1 MKLWSGRFGKDTNA
15 LVNELNASIA
25 FDQRL
30 YREDITGSMAHAAML
45 AGQGIIS
52 QADADAIQAGL
63 QAILEDVE
71 AGKIAF
77 TADNEDIHMNVEALL
92 TARIGDAGKRLHTAR
107 SRNDQVALDFRMYV
121 REQIPVIVGQ
131 LLDLETV
138 LCRQAKQYQTA
149 VMPGY
154 THLQRA
160 QPISFAQHL
169 LAYASM
175 FSRDV
180 TRLEDCAA
188 RLNEC
193 PLGSGALAGTTYPI
207 DRFMTAQALGFA
219 GPMSNSLDGVSD
231 RDYAL
236 ELLSALGSGALAG
249 TTYPIDRFMTAQA
262 LGFAGPMSNSLDG
275 VSDRDYALELLSAL
289 SILMMHLSRF
299 SEEIIL
305 WCSWEFKFI
314 ELDDGYATGSSIM
327 PQKKNPDVAEL
338 VRGKTGRV
346 YGDLMG
352 LLTVMKGLPLAYNK
366 DMQEDKEPVFDAVDT
381 VEMCLPVFAAM
392 LDTMTVH
399 TGNMRKGLPLAY
411 NKDMQEDKEP
421 VFDAVDTVEMCLP
434 VFAAML
440 DTMTVHTGNMRAAAG
455 KGFINATDCA
465 DYLTKKGMPFRDAY
479 TVTGKLVAAC
489 TAQGKTLEELSLEE
503 LKAASDLFDED
514 VYEAINLENCMA
526 LRGSYGGPA
535 VSETTRQ
542 IQAVEQ
548 FIKDHTK

>member
-1 MKLWSGRFGKDTNA
+1 MKLWSGRFGKDTDA
-15 LVNELNASIA
+15 LVNELNASIS

-30 YREDITGSMAHAAML
+30 YKEDITGSMAHASML
-45 AGQGIIS
+45 ADCGVISREDAGAIIH
-52 QADADAIQAGL
+52 GL
-63 QAILEDVE
+63 QGILEDVE
-71 AGKIAF
+71 AGKVEF

-121 REQIPVIVGQ
+121 REQIPVITDQ
-131 LLDLETV
+131 LLELETV

-169 LAYASM
+169 MAYAGM
-175 FSRDV
+175 FRRDV
-180 TRLEDCAA
+180 TRLEDCQA
-188 RLNEC
+188 RLNES

-207 DRFMTAQALGFA
+207 DRWNTAKALGFDA
-219 GPMSNSLDGVSD
+219 
-231 RDYAL
+231 
-236 ELLSALGSGALAG
+236 
-249 TTYPIDRFMTAQA
+249 
-262 LGFAGPMSNSLDG
+262 PMSNSLDG

-299 SEEIIL
+299 AEEVIL

-314 ELDDGYATGSSIM
+314 ELDDAYATGSSIM

-346 YGDLMG
+346 YGDLMS

-366 DMQEDKEPVFDAVDT
+366 DMQEDKEPVFDAIDT

-392 LDTMTVH
+392 LDTMTVLPE
-399 TGNMRKGLPLAY
+399 NMRK
-411 NKDMQEDKEP
+411 
-421 VFDAVDTVEMCLP
+421 
-434 VFAAML
+434 
-440 DTMTVHTGNMRAAAG
+440 AAG

-479 TVTGKLVAAC
+479 TAVGRLVAAC
-489 TAQGKTLEELSLEE
+489 TAQGKTLEDLTLPELREI
-503 LKAASDLFDED
+503 SDLFEED
-514 VYEAINLENCMA
+514 VYDALNLENCMA
-526 LRGSYGGPA
+526 LRASYGGPA

-542 IQAVEQ
+542 IKEIEQ
-548 FIKDHTK
+548 FVSERTEKRSK

>member
-1 MKLWSGRFGKDTNA
+1 MKLWGGRFQKETDN
-15 LVNELNASIA
+15 LVNELNASIG

-30 YREDITGSMAHAAML
+30 YREDITGSMAHAKML
-45 AGQGIIS
+45 GACGIIS
-52 QADADAIQAGL
+52 MEDVAAILEGL
-63 QAILEDVE
+63 QSILEDVE
-71 AGKIAF
+71 AGKVEF

-121 REQIPVIVGQ
+121 REQIPTIVGQ
-131 LLDLETV
+131 LLHLETV
-138 LCRQAKQYQTA
+138 LCRQARQYQTA

-169 LAYASM
+169 MAYASM
-175 FSRDV
+175 FARDV
-180 TRLEDCAA
+180 TRLEDCAK

-207 DRFMTAQALGFA
+207 DRWQTAKALDFDA
-219 GPMSNSLDGVSD
+219 PMSNSLDGVSD

-236 ELLSALGSGALAG
+236 EL
-249 TTYPIDRFMTAQA
+249 M
-262 LGFAGPMSNSLDG
+262 
-275 VSDRDYALELLSAL
+275 SAL

-299 SEEIIL
+299 SEEVIL

-314 ELDDGYATGSSIM
+314 ELDDAYATGSSIM

-346 YGDLMG
+346 YGDLMS

-366 DMQEDKEPVFDAVDT
+366 DMQEDKEPVFDAIDT

-392 LDTMTVH
+392 IDTMKVLP
-399 TGNMRKGLPLAY
+399 GNMRK
-411 NKDMQEDKEP
+411 
-421 VFDAVDTVEMCLP
+421 
-434 VFAAML
+434 
-440 DTMTVHTGNMRAAAG
+440 AAG

-489 TAQGKTLEELSLEE
+489 SAQGKTLEELTLDE
-503 LKAASDLFDED
+503 LKAVSELFDQD

-526 LRGSYGGPA
+526 LRSSYGGPA

-542 IQAVEQ
+542 IEAIEAFVAAR
-548 FIKDHTK
+548 K

>member
-1 MKLWSGRFGKDTNA
+1 MKLWSGRFGKETDA
-15 LVNELNASIA
+15 LVNDFNASIQ

-30 YREDITGSMAHAAML
+30 YKEDITGSLAHAKML
-45 AGQGIIS
+45 GDCGIIS
-52 QADADAIQAGL
+52 QEDAAAITEGL
-63 QAILEDVE
+63 NGILADVE
-71 AGKIAF
+71 AGKVEF

-121 REQIPVIVGQ
+121 REQIPVIVDQ
-131 LLDLETV
+131 LLELETV
-138 LCRQAKQYQTA
+138 LCKQAKQYQTA

-169 LAYASM
+169 MAYANM
-175 FSRDV
+175 FARDI
-180 TRLEDCAA
+180 TRLEDCKK

-207 DRFMTAQALGFA
+207 DRWETAKDLGFDA
-219 GPMSNSLDGVSD
+219 PMSNSLDGVSD

-236 ELLSALGSGALAG
+236 EL
-249 TTYPIDRFMTAQA
+249 M
-262 LGFAGPMSNSLDG
+262 
-275 VSDRDYALELLSAL
+275 SAL

-299 SEEIIL
+299 SEEVIL

-314 ELDDGYATGSSIM
+314 ELDDAYATGSSIM

-346 YGDLMG
+346 YGDLMS
-352 LLTVMKGLPLAYNK
+352 LLTAMKGLPLAYNK
-366 DMQEDKEPVFDAVDT
+366 DMQEDKEPVFDAIDT
-381 VEMCLPVFAAM
+381 VEMCVPVFAAM
-392 LDTMTVH
+392 LDTMTVR
-399 TGNMRKGLPLAY
+399 TDNMRK
-411 NKDMQEDKEP
+411 
-421 VFDAVDTVEMCLP
+421 
-434 VFAAML
+434 
-440 DTMTVHTGNMRAAAG
+440 AAG

-479 TVTGKLVAAC
+479 TVTGHLVAAC
-489 TAQGKTLEELSLEE
+489 TRQGKTLEELTLEE
-503 LKAASDLFDED
+503 LKAVSDLFEAD
-514 VYEAINLENCMA
+514 VYDAINLENCMA
-526 LRGSYGGPA
+526 LRNSYGGPA

-542 IQAVEQ
+542 IGAIEAFVAAR
-548 FIKDHTK
+548 K

>member
-1 MKLWSGRFGKDTNA
+1 MKLWSGRFGKETDA
-15 LVNELNASIA
+15 LVNDFNASIQ

-30 YREDITGSMAHAAML
+30 YYEDITGSMAHATML
-45 AGQGIIS
+45 ADCGIIS
-52 QADADAIQAGL
+52 HEDKEAILSGL
-63 QAILEDVE
+63 QSILADVE
-71 AGKIAF
+71 AGKVEF

-92 TARIGDAGKRLHTAR
+92 TARIGDAGKRLHTGR

-121 REQIPVIVGQ
+121 RNQIPVITEQ
-131 LLDLETV
+131 LIELEKV
-138 LCRQAKQYQTA
+138 LCKQAKQYQTT

-169 LAYASM
+169 MAYANM
-175 FSRDV
+175 FSRDI

-207 DRFMTAQALGFA
+207 DRFQTAAALGFT

-236 ELLSALGSGALAG
+236 EL
-249 TTYPIDRFMTAQA
+249 M
-262 LGFAGPMSNSLDG
+262 
-275 VSDRDYALELLSAL
+275 SAL

-299 SEEIIL
+299 SEEVIF

-314 ELDDGYATGSSIM
+314 ELDDAYATGSSIM

-346 YGDLMG
+346 YGDLMS
-352 LLTVMKGLPLAYNK
+352 LLTTMKGLPLAYNK
-366 DMQEDKEPVFDAVDT
+366 DMQEDKEPVFDAIDT
-381 VEMCLPVFAAM
+381 VEMCVPVFTAM
-392 LDTMTVH
+392 IDTMRVLPE
-399 TGNMRKGLPLAY
+399 NMRK
-411 NKDMQEDKEP
+411 
-421 VFDAVDTVEMCLP
+421 
-434 VFAAML
+434 
-440 DTMTVHTGNMRAAAG
+440 AAG

-479 TVTGKLVAAC
+479 TVTGRLVAAC
-489 TAQGKTLEELSLEE
+489 TAQGKTLEDLTLDE
-503 LKAASDLFDED
+503 LKAASDLFAED
-514 VYEAINLENCMA
+514 IYEAIKLENCMA
-526 LRGSYGGPA
+526 LRASHGGPA
-535 VSETTRQ
+535 VKETTRQ
-542 IQAVEQ
+542 IADVEA
-548 FIKDHTK
+548 FIAKRS

>member
-1 MKLWSGRFGKDTNA
+1 MKLWSGRFAKETDA
-15 LVNELNASIA
+15 LVNDFNASIQ

-30 YREDITGSMAHAAML
+30 YKEDITGSMAHAKML
-45 AGQGIIS
+45 GDCGVIS
-52 QADADAIQAGL
+52 QADAAAIREGL
-63 QAILEDVE
+63 SGILADVE
-71 AGKIAF
+71 AGKVEF

-121 REQIPVIVGQ
+121 RREIPVITGQ
-131 LLDLETV
+131 IVEFLDV
-138 LCRQAKQYQTA
+138 LAEQAAKYQTA

-160 QPISFAQHL
+160 QPISFAHHL
-169 LAYASM
+169 LAYAAM
-175 FSRDV
+175 LSRDV
-180 TRLEDCAA
+180 TRLEDCGK

-207 DRFMTAQALGFA
+207 DRWETARELGFDA
-219 GPMSNSLDGVSD
+219 PMG
-231 RDYAL
+231 
-236 ELLSALGSGALAG
+236 
-249 TTYPIDRFMTAQA
+249 
-262 LGFAGPMSNSLDG
+262 NSLDG

-299 SEEIIL
+299 AEEVIL

-314 ELDDGYATGSSIM
+314 DLDDAYATGSSIM

-352 LLTVMKGLPLAYNK
+352 LLTAMKGLPLAYNK
-366 DMQEDKEPVFDAVDT
+366 DMQEDKEPVFDAIDT
-381 VEMCLPVFAAM
+381 VEMCLPVFSAM
-392 LDTMTVH
+392 IGTMTVH
-399 TGNMRKGLPLAY
+399 PENMR
-411 NKDMQEDKEP
+411 
-421 VFDAVDTVEMCLP
+421 
-434 VFAAML
+434 
-440 DTMTVHTGNMRAAAG
+440 RAAG
-455 KGFINATDCA
+455 RGFINATDCA

-479 TVTGKLVAAC
+479 TTVGHLVALC
-489 TAQGKTLEELSLEE
+489 GQKEKTLEELSLDE
-503 LKAASDLFDED
+503 LRSASPLFDED
-514 VYEAINLENCMA
+514 VYDALKLENCMA

-542 IQAVEQ
+542 IETVRAFAAARKQ
-548 FIKDHTK
+548 K